1 MNAKFEDIEDLNNLR
16 KSIIERIDAL
26 DRFYELHYLDST
38 IAIFHM
44 IKIKLKRAI
53 SRIDNIDNETM
64 SI

>member
-1 MNAKFEDIEDLNNLR
+1 MDQIN
-16 KSIIERIDAL
+16 AL

-53 SRIDNIDNETM
+53 FFFYNINNENM
-64 SI
+64 